1 MGKMAGM
8 HRLDSYLRVAACL
21 FVFHLAGHSARA
33 VTEVML
39 DKDFLAGI
47 VEKLPPSPF
56 EKKGQYR
63 GTVHSNRLLAIDP
76 KRRRF
81 LAACQIEGEFR
92 PPVTGP
98 VSERIS
104 RSEDHTRGMRKFR
117 FEITAGVNIE
127 AGPDS
132 MPRFRVDVEEVK
144 KAELE
149 GIAGL
154 LAKLLGK
161 FFDDMVT
168 RLADGRA
175 SLLSQKLNSEV
186 LKRSAVFKQYGA
198 FCGIDY
204 TPDQVVLRFDLTR
217 FKSEGIVGYV
227 YSTPQPG
234 TVPLHRWFDRR
245 VGSHEYTISP
255 GGQTDRTWSTRA
267 SPVTSSTTR
276 FLVLSRCMAGT
287 VGEITSTRSRPTGR
301 ASCARATGRQ
311 ESPASSIPPRRPAR
325 SPFTGSSIHATA
337 CTSTQLTR
345 TRSSRNSGTTSRT
358 GGGRRHQ
365 ETLP

>member
-1 MGKMAGM
+1 MRKVAGV
-8 HRLDSYLRVAACL
+8 HRRDPYLRVAACL
-21 FVFHLAGHSARA
+21 FLFHLAGLRARA
-33 VTEVML
+33 VTEVRL

-63 GTVHSNRLLAIDP
+63 GTVHSYRLLAIDP
-76 KRRRF
+76 RRRRF
-81 LAACQIEGEFR
+81 LAACQVEGHFR
-92 PPVTGP
+92 PPITGP

-104 RSEDHTRGMRKFR
+104 RAEDHTRGLRKFR

-127 AGPDS
+127 AGPDA
-132 MPRFRVDVEEVK
+132 MPRFRVEVEEVK

-168 RLADGRA
+168 QLADGRA

-186 LKRSAVFKQYGA
+186 VKRSAVFKQYGA

-204 TPDQVVLRFDLTR
+204 TADQVILRFDLTR

-227 YSTPQPG
+227 FSTPLPG
-234 TVPLHRWFDRR
+234 TVPLYRWFDRR
-245 VGSHEYTISP
+245 VGSHEYTLSP
-255 GGQTDRTWSTRA
+255 GGPDRPNLVNEGIACYVFDHAVPGAVPLYGWHSRRDHLYTIAADGEGVLRTGYRPA
-267 SPVTSSTTR
+267 GVTFFVNSAPAPGAVPLYR
-276 FLVLSRCMAGT
+276 FLD
-287 VGEITSTRSRPTGR
+287 
-301 ASCARATGRQ
+301 
-311 ESPASSIPPRRPAR
+311 PRHGLHFYTTHP
-325 SPFTGSSIHATA
+325 HAEFA
-337 CTSTQLTR
+337 K
-345 TRSSRNSGTTSRT
+345 
-358 GGGRRHQ
+358 
-365 ETLP
+365 